1 MRKLGLFFVLNRLKD
16 IKIFTTADFQRIFN
30 LNYQAAKKA
39 IYRYKKTG
47 VFTEAKKGLYFLTQ
61 NSPPEFEIA
70 NRVYCPSY
78 VSFETALSF
87 YGVIPESIYEVI
99 SATPKISR
107 NFIINDL
114 VFSYKKI
121 KRDYFFGYITERIQE
136 RTILIAEPEKALLD
150 YLYFVILKR
159 RSFTYERINLQK
171 KIKKQKLFRYA
182 RIFNNRNLLKLLTNL
197 YAQF

>member
-1 MRKLGLFFVLNRLKD
+1 MKKLTLFFVLNRLKD
-16 IKIFTTADFQRIFN
+16 IKIFTTTDFQRIFN

-39 IYRYKKTG
+39 IYRYKKAG
-47 VFTEAKKGLYFLTQ
+47 IFTEAKKGLYFLTQ

-70 NRVYCPSY
+70 NRIYCPSY

-99 SATPKISR
+99 STTPKISR

-121 KRDYFFGYITERIQE
+121 KRDYFFGYITEKVQG

-150 YLYFVILKR
+150 YLYFVALKR

-171 KIKKQKLFRYA
+171 KIKKQKLFKYA
-182 RIFNNRNLLKLLTNL
+182 RIFNNKNLLKLLKSL
-197 YAQF
+197 YD